1 MAISGDVF
9 AIVSESFNFD
19 IEKAP
24 LMRADGAPTPF
35 YGLFRSDTN
44 ECVGRAVSQHYKPH
58 TCSQVLDLVEA
69 ANDAFG
75 GIASVDCH
83 FDKGHHVSITP
94 SREMRKT
101 LFENDSVFPRVII
114 NGAYDGKGFKAS
126 LGMFRDVCQNLMIMR
141 SAGNAIHRSLR
152 HSSSLQ
158 DRAKSLVD
166 EFSSLLDSWAK
177 VGDVADRMS
186 QREVDLAE
194 FITAVYGDPK
204 DSKRGA
210 TMHENRTREIVARVI
225 RERQLLGLPATDGK
239 ISAWEAYNAVQGYTQ
254 HSTGRKSTRTT
265 DFARAV
271 RAFSSLDVLRAERVA
286 LGLSV

>member
-1 MAISGDVF
+1 
-9 AIVSESFNFD
+9 
-19 IEKAP
+19 
-24 LMRADGAPTPF
+24 MRADGAPTPF

-44 ECVGRAVSQHYKPH
+44 ECVGRPVSQHYEPH

-75 GIASVDCH
+75 GIASVDCYFH
-83 FDKGHHVSITP
+83 KGHFVSVTP
-94 SREMRKT
+94 SREMRKV
-101 LFENDSVFPRVII
+101 LFEKDAMFPRVII
-114 NGAYDGKGFKAS
+114 NAGYDGKAFKAS
-126 LGMFRDVCQNLMIMR
+126 LGMYRDVCRNLMLLR
-141 SAGNAIHRSLR
+141 SAGGSVHRSLR
-152 HSSSLQ
+152 HSSSLK

-166 EFSSLLDSWAK
+166 QFASLLDNWSK
-177 VGDVADRMS
+177 VGDIVDRMS
-186 QREVDLAE
+186 QREVVIAD
-194 FITAVYGDPK
+194 FINSVYGDPK

-210 TMHENRTREIVARVI
+210 TIHEKRTEEIVARVI

-254 HSTGRKSTRTT
+254 HSTGRKSTTTT

-271 RAFSSLDVLRAERVA
+271 RAFSSLDVVRAERVA